1 MSALDWADA
10 VAAEAGVSR
19 GELDDLAALR
29 HSQYAQALSG
39 GRAFQRRYMVH
50 ARIPRSGQPPV
61 VIETDEGIRP
71 AAIDEMAMLA
81 PSAER
86 GLHTCATQARP
97 ADGTAGAL
105 VTTARHAREL
115 ARGAGVI
122 QIIAIAFARVAPGR
136 MPEAAVSAAQGA
148 LDGAGLAF
156 RQVDAVTTHSPFAV
170 GDICPST
177 ADRDPA
183 GEDECPRLPP
193 CFRAST
199 GPDWAALRGRAD
211 RGAASARRRYLFVHR
226 LRRGR
231 HRRRCRSPRG

>member
-1 MSALDWADA
+1 
-10 VAAEAGVSR
+10 
-19 GELDDLAALR
+19 
-29 HSQYAQALSG
+29 
-39 GRAFQRRYMVH
+39 MVH

-170 GDICPST
+170 GDICLSRQTGIPLEKMNAHGCSLVFGHPQGPT
-177 ADRDPA
+177 GLRSVAELIEELRRRGGGTGLFTGCAA
-183 GEDECPRLPP
+183 GD
-193 CFRAST
+193 T
-199 GPDWAALRGRAD
+199 
-211 RGAASARRRYLFVHR
+211 GAAVV
-226 LRRGR
+226 LRVDD
-231 HRRRCRSPRG
+231 